1 MPSSVITAAIA
12 LVLTLADQL
21 PPWASASAIRDASSR
36 VASDAAFAQSLEA
49 RLAPG
54 SMVFQLPVVDFPEGQ
69 QVLGAT
75 DYEHL
80 RPYLHSTRLHFSY
93 GSDKGRPREA
103 WQRRAEALVPADMAR
118 ALERMG
124 FAGLL
129 LNRKAYPDSGLEL
142 REALAAAGRSEA
154 WESTDHDFL
163 FIRLE
168 PAAQAEAPDDVL
180 PKTDEAGVRAP

>member
-1 MPSSVITAAIA
+1 M
-12 LVLTLADQL
+12 L
-21 PPWASASAIRDASSR
+21 
-36 VASDAAFAQSLEA
+36 
-49 RLAPG
+49 
-54 SMVFQLPVVDFPEGQ
+54 FQLPVVDFPEGQ

-80 RPYLHSTRLHFSY
+80 RPYLQTTRLRFSY

-103 WQRRAEALVPADMAR
+103 WQRRAEALVPADMAG

-129 LNRKAYPDSGLEL
+129 VNRKAYPDGGLEL
-142 REALAAAGRSEA
+142 KEALAAAGRSEA

-163 FIRLE
+163 FIQLQ
-168 PAAQAEAPDDVL
+168 PAAQPEAPDEVL
-180 PKTDEAGVRAP
+180 PKIDEAGVRAP